1 MSDTQIPALDH
12 TVQQTNLWLKKLIE
26 AHHFEDRHQAYNALR
41 AVIQTLRD
49 QLTVEQAVHLSA
61 QLPMLVRGIFFEG
74 YHLGAD
80 RKAPH
85 VAQFE
90 SQVADRLPP
99 SFSRAPS
106 DLIPAVF
113 ELLSSELDPGLI
125 AKLIDELPVPLRSL
139 WPSAARR

>member
-12 TVQQTNLWLKKLIE
+12 TVQQTNLWLKKLVD

-85 VAQFE
+85 PAQFE

-99 SFSRAPS
+99 NFPRGPRAVTTT
-106 DLIPAVF
+106 IF